1 MPSFVNPIHT
11 NANALN
17 SGTKNEVKDT
27 KNAPKSASKDFNKI
41 LNQKISKDKT
51 APKENPNALKATP
64 KDAKEDAKE
73 LEKTP
78 TPHHQHAQNL
88 AKDQQAPTLK
98 DLLNHKK
105 TTASHEAQH
114 ETHEPTL
121 KDLLNHKK
129 TTASHEAQ
137 HETHEMHETNPK
149 TPNETLNKNE
159 KKPNGVASN
168 AHQANLTNKNPLTP
182 TNHANNAIKNPTAP
196 THNAKEPKTL
206 KDIHALSQKHDLNAS
221 NIQVGTPLEKK
232 ETPLNASDQLA
243 LKTTQTSINHTL
255 AKNDSKNTAN
265 LSSVLQSL
273 EKKESHNKE
282 RTTPPS
288 NEKKTPPL
296 REALQMNAIKRDKTL
311 SKKKPEKTPTKTQ
324 TTAATPENAPKIPL
338 KTPPLMPLIGANP
351 PNDNA
356 PTPLEKEE
364 KAKEV
369 SENKEKTKES
379 NNSAQSAQNAQA
391 SDKTSENKSAA
402 PKETIKHFTQQL
414 KQEIQE
420 YKPPMSRISM
430 DLFPK
435 ELGKVEVTIQKVGKN
450 LKVSVI
456 SHNNSLQTFLDNQ
469 QDLKNSLNALGFEGV
484 DLSFSQDS
492 SKEQPKE
499 PLREPFKEQE
509 STPLKENALKSYQEN
524 TDNENKETSMQIT
537 LYA

>member
-1 MPSFVNPIHT
+1 MPSPIINPIHT
-11 NANALN
+11 NASANTNALIN
-17 SGTKNEVKDT
+17 SGAKNEDT
-27 KNAPKSASKDFNKI
+27 KNAPKSASKDFSKI

-51 APKENPNALKATP
+51 APKENPSALKASP

-78 TPHHQHAQNL
+78 TPHHQHAQNPT
-88 AKDQQAPTLK
+88 KDQQAPTLK

-114 ETHEPTL
+114 EI
-121 KDLLNHKK
+121 HKN
-129 TTASHEAQ
+129 
-137 HETHEMHETNPK
+137 HETNPK

-159 KKPNGVASN
+159 KKPNGVASS

-182 TNHANNAIKNPTAP
+182 TNHANKNPTAP
-196 THNAKEPKTL
+196 THNAKDPKTL
-206 KDIHALSQKHDLNAS
+206 KDIQTLSQKHDLNAS
-221 NIQVGTPLEKK
+221 NIQVIAPLEKK
-232 ETPLNASDQLA
+232 ETPLNANDQLA

-255 AKNDSKNTAN
+255 AKNDAKNTAN

-311 SKKKPEKTPTKTQ
+311 SKKKPEKTPTKAQ
-324 TTAATPENAPKIPL
+324 TTAPSIAPENAPKIPL

-351 PNDNA
+351 PNDNP
-356 PTPLEKEE
+356 PTLLEKEE
-364 KAKEV
+364 TTKEA
-369 SENKEKTKES
+369 SDNKEKTKETS
-379 NNSAQSAQNAQA
+379 NSAQSAQNAQA
-391 SDKTSENKSAA
+391 SDKTSENKSTA

-435 ELGKVEVTIQKVGKN
+435 ELGKVEVVIQKVGKN

-469 QDLKNSLNALGFEGV
+469 QDLKNSLNALGFDGV

-492 SKEQPKE
+492 SKEQEK
-499 PLREPFKEQE
+499 EPFKEQE
-509 STPLKENALKSYQEN
+509 STPLKENALKNYQEN

>member
-1 MPSFVNPIHT
+1 MPSPVNPIHT

-17 SGTKNEVKDT
+17 SGAKNEVKDT
-27 KNAPKSASKDFNKI
+27 KNAPKNASKDFSKI

-51 APKENPNALKATP
+51 TPKEDPNASKVTP
-64 KDAKEDAKE
+64 KDAKT

-78 TPHHQHAQNL
+78 TPPHQHAQNPI
-88 AKDQQAPTLK
+88 KDQQAPTLK
-98 DLLNHKK
+98 DWLNHQK
-105 TTASHEAQH
+105 TTAPHEAQH
-114 ETHEPTL
+114 ETHEV
-121 KDLLNHKK
+121 N
-129 TTASHEAQ
+129 
-137 HETHEMHETNPK
+137 ETNPK

-196 THNAKEPKTL
+196 THNAKESKTL

-232 ETPLNASDQLA
+232 ETPLNASDQIA

-255 AKNDSKNTAN
+255 AKNDAKNTAN

-324 TTAATPENAPKIPL
+324 TTAQAATPKNAPKIPL
-338 KTPPLMPLIGANP
+338 KTPPLMPLTGANP

-364 KAKEV
+364 KTKEV

-379 NNSAQSAQNAQA
+379 TNSAQSAQNAQA
-391 SDKTSENKSAA
+391 SDKTSENKSTA

-492 SKEQPKE
+492 SKEQEKE
-499 PLREPFKEQE
+499 QLREPFKEQE
-509 STPLKENALKSYQEN
+509 LTPLKENALKSYQEN

>member
-1 MPSFVNPIHT
+1 MPSPVNPIHT
-11 NANALN
+11 NANANSNALIN
-17 SGTKNEVKDT
+17 SGAKNEVKDA
-27 KNAPKSASKDFNKI
+27 KNAPKSASKDFSKI

-51 APKENPNALKATP
+51 APKESPNPNALKATP
-64 KDAKEDAKE
+64 KDAKENAKA

-78 TPHHQHAQNL
+78 TLPYQHAQNP

-98 DLLNHKK
+98 DWLNHKK
-105 TTASHEAQH
+105 TTAPHETQH
-114 ETHEPTL
+114 ETHEA
-121 KDLLNHKK
+121 N
-129 TTASHEAQ
+129 
-137 HETHEMHETNPK
+137 ETNPK

-159 KKPNGVASN
+159 KKPNGVTSN
-168 AHQANLTNKNPLTP
+168 AHQTNLPNKNPITP
-182 TNHANNAIKNPTAP
+182 NHANNANKTPTTP

-206 KDIHALSQKHDLNAS
+206 KDIQTLSQKHDLNAS
-221 NIQVGTPLEKK
+221 NIQAATTPENK
-232 ETPLNASDQLA
+232 TPLNASDHLA
-243 LKTTQTSINHTL
+243 LKTTQTPINHTL
-255 AKNDSKNTAN
+255 AKNDAKNTAN

-282 RTTPPS
+282 HANPS
-288 NEKKTPPL
+288 HNEKKTPPL
-296 REALQMNAIKRDKTL
+296 KEVLQMNVIKRDKTL
-311 SKKKPEKTPTKTQ
+311 SKKKSEKTPTKTQ
-324 TTAATPENAPKIPL
+324 TTAPSTTPENAPKIPL
-338 KTPPLMPLIGANP
+338 KTPPLIPLIGANP
-351 PNDNA
+351 PPNDNH

-364 KAKEV
+364 KTKEA
-369 SENKEKTKES
+369 SDNKEKTKES
-379 NNSAQSAQNAQA
+379 SNSAQSTQNAQA
-391 SDKTSENKSAA
+391 SDKTSENKSVT

-435 ELGKVEVTIQKVGKN
+435 ELGKVEVIIQKVGKN

-492 SKEQPKE
+492 SKEQQAPKDQ
-499 PLREPFKEQE
+499 PKEPFKEQE
-509 STPLKENALKSYQEN
+509 LTLLKESVLKSYQEN

>member
-1 MPSFVNPIHT
+1 MPSPVNPIHT

-17 SGTKNEVKDT
+17 SGAKNEVKDA
-27 KNAPKSASKDFNKI
+27 KNAPKSASKDFSKI

-51 APKENPNALKATP
+51 ASKENPSALKATP
-64 KDAKEDAKE
+64 KDAKA

-78 TPHHQHAQNL
+78 TPHHQHAQNP

-98 DLLNHKK
+98 DWLNHQK
-105 TTASHEAQH
+105 TTAKHETQH
-114 ETHEPTL
+114 ETHEA
-121 KDLLNHKK
+121 N
-129 TTASHEAQ
+129 
-137 HETHEMHETNPK
+137 ETNPK

-159 KKPNGVASN
+159 KKSNGVTSS
-168 AHQANLTNKNPLTP
+168 AHQTNLPNKNPITP
-182 TNHANNAIKNPTAP
+182 TNHANNAIKNPTTP
-196 THNAKEPKTL
+196 THNAKESKTL
-206 KDIHALSQKHDLNAS
+206 KDIQTLSQKHDLNAS
-221 NIQVGTPLEKK
+221 NIQAATTPENK
-232 ETPLNASDQLA
+232 TPLNASDHLA
-243 LKTTQTSINHTL
+243 LKTTQTPTNHTL
-255 AKNDSKNTAN
+255 AKNDAKNTAN

-273 EKKESHNKE
+273 EKKESPSKE
-282 RTTPPS
+282 HATPPN

-296 REALQMNAIKRDKTL
+296 KEALQMNAIKRDKTL
-311 SKKKPEKTPTKTQ
+311 SKKKSEKTLTKAQ
-324 TTAATPENAPKIPL
+324 TTAPSATPENAPKIPL
-338 KTPPLMPLIGANP
+338 KTPPLMPLIGSNP
-351 PNDNA
+351 PNDNI

-364 KAKEV
+364 TTKEA
-369 SENKEKTKES
+369 SDNKEKTKETS
-379 NNSAQSAQNAQA
+379 NSAQSVQNAQA
-391 SDKTSENKSAA
+391 SDKTNENKSVT

-435 ELGKVEVTIQKVGKN
+435 ELGKVEVIIQKVGKN

-499 PLREPFKEQE
+499 PFKELFKEQE

-524 TDNENKETSMQIT
+524 TDHENQETSMQIT

>member
-1 MPSFVNPIHT
+1 MPSPVNPLHT

-17 SGTKNEVKDT
+17 SGAKNEVKDA
-27 KNAPKSASKDFNKI
+27 KNAPKSTSKDFSKI

-51 APKENPNALKATP
+51 APKESPNPNASKVTP
-64 KDAKEDAKE
+64 KDAKA

-78 TPHHQHAQNL
+78 TLPHQHAQNP

-98 DLLNHKK
+98 DWLNHQK

-114 ETHEPTL
+114 ETHE
-121 KDLLNHKK
+121 
-129 TTASHEAQ
+129 
-137 HETHEMHETNPK
+137 HETNPK

-159 KKPNGVASN
+159 KKPNGVTSN
-168 AHQANLTNKNPLTP
+168 AHQTNLPNKNPITP
-182 TNHANNAIKNPTAP
+182 TNRTNNTNKTPTTP

-206 KDIHALSQKHDLNAS
+206 KDIQTLSQKHDLNAS
-221 NIQVGTPLEKK
+221 NIQAATTPENKN
-232 ETPLNASDQLA
+232 PLNASDHLA
-243 LKTTQTSINHTL
+243 LKTTQTPTNHTL
-255 AKNDSKNTAN
+255 AKNDAKNTAN

-282 RTTPPS
+282 HANPS
-288 NEKKTPPL
+288 HNEKKTPPL
-296 REALQMNAIKRDKTL
+296 KEALQMNAIKRDKTL
-311 SKKKPEKTPTKTQ
+311 SKKKSEKTPTKAQ
-324 TTAATPENAPKIPL
+324 TTAPSIAPENAPKIPF

-351 PNDNA
+351 PNDNI

-364 KAKEV
+364 TTKEA
-369 SENKEKTKES
+369 SDNKEKTKES
-379 NNSAQSAQNAQA
+379 SNSAQSAQNAQA
-391 SDKTSENKSAA
+391 SDKTSDNKSIA

-435 ELGKVEVTIQKVGKN
+435 ELGKVEVIIQKVGKN

-499 PLREPFKEQE
+499 QLRELFKEQE

-524 TDNENKETSMQIT
+524 TDYENKETSMQIT

>member
-1 MPSFVNPIHT
+1 MPSPINPIHT
-11 NANALN
+11 NASALN
-17 SGTKNEVKDT
+17 SGAKNEVKDT
-27 KNAPKSASKDFNKI
+27 KNAPKSASKDFSKI

-51 APKENPNALKATP
+51 ASKEDPNALKATP
-64 KDAKEDAKE
+64 QDAKEGAKEDAKT

-78 TPHHQHAQNL
+78 TLPHQHAQNP

-98 DLLNHKK
+98 DWLNHKK
-105 TTASHEAQH
+105 TTAPHEAQH
-114 ETHEPTL
+114 E
-121 KDLLNHKK
+121 N
-129 TTASHEAQ
+129 
-137 HETHEMHETNPK
+137 HETNPK

-159 KKPNGVASN
+159 KKPNEALSN
-168 AHQANLTNKNPLTP
+168 AHQTNLPNKNPITP
-182 TNHANNAIKNPTAP
+182 TNHANNAIKNPTTP
-196 THNAKEPKTL
+196 THNAKDPKTL
-206 KDIHALSQKHDLNAS
+206 KDIQTLSQKHDLNAS
-221 NIQVGTPLEKK
+221 NIQAATTPENK
-232 ETPLNASDQLA
+232 TPLNASDHLA
-243 LKTTQTSINHTL
+243 LKTTQTPTNHTL
-255 AKNDSKNTAN
+255 AKNDAKNTAN

-273 EKKESHNKE
+273 EKKEPPNKE
-282 RTTPPS
+282 HANPQN

-296 REALQMNAIKRDKTL
+296 KEALQMNAIKRDKTL
-311 SKKKPEKTPTKTQ
+311 SKKKSEKTPTKAQ
-324 TTAATPENAPKIPL
+324 TTAPSITPENAPKIPL

-351 PNDNA
+351 PNDNI

-364 KAKEV
+364 TTKEA
-369 SENKEKTKES
+369 SDNKEKTKES
-379 NNSAQSAQNAQA
+379 NNSAQSAQNTQA
-391 SDKTSENKSAA
+391 SDKTSENKSTA

-435 ELGKVEVTIQKVGKN
+435 ELGKVEVVIQKVGKN

-499 PLREPFKEQE
+499 QLRELFKEQE
-509 STPLKENALKSYQEN
+509 SSPLKENALKSYQEN
-524 TDNENKETSMQIT
+524 TDHENQETSMQIT

>member
-1 MPSFVNPIHT
+1 MPSPVNPIHT

-17 SGTKNEVKDT
+17 SGAKNEVKDT
-27 KNAPKSASKDFNKI
+27 KNAPKSASKDFSKI

-51 APKENPNALKATP
+51 APKESLNHNALKATP
-64 KDAKEDAKE
+64 KDAKEDAKA

-78 TPHHQHAQNL
+78 TPHHQHAQDF

-98 DLLNHKK
+98 DWLNHKK
-105 TTASHEAQH
+105 TTASHETQH
-114 ETHEPTL
+114 EIHE
-121 KDLLNHKK
+121 N
-129 TTASHEAQ
+129 
-137 HETHEMHETNPK
+137 HETNPK

-159 KKPNGVASN
+159 KKPNGVTSN
-168 AHQANLTNKNPLTP
+168 AHQTNLTNKNPITP
-182 TNHANNAIKNPTAP
+182 TNHAIKNPTAP
-196 THNAKEPKTL
+196 TDTKKESKTL
-206 KDIHALSQKHDLNAS
+206 KDIQTLSQKHDLNVS
-221 NIQVGTPLEKK
+221 NIQATTPLEKK

-243 LKTTQTSINHTL
+243 LKTTQTPTNHTL
-255 AKNDSKNTAN
+255 AKNDAKNTAN

-273 EKKESHNKE
+273 EKKEPHNKE
-282 RTTPPS
+282 HANPPN

-296 REALQMNAIKRDKTL
+296 KEALQMNAIKRDKTL
-311 SKKKPEKTPTKTQ
+311 SKKKPEKTQTKTQ
-324 TTAATPENAPKIPL
+324 TTAPSAMPENAPKIPL

-351 PNDNA
+351 PPNDNI

-364 KAKEV
+364 TTKEA
-369 SENKEKTKES
+369 SDNKEKTKEAS
-379 NNSAQSAQNAQA
+379 NSAQSAQNTQA
-391 SDKTSENKSAA
+391 SDKTSENKSVT

-435 ELGKVEVTIQKVGKN
+435 ELGKVEVIIQKVGKN

-524 TDNENKETSMQIT
+524 TDHENQETSMQIT

>member
-1 MPSFVNPIHT
+1 MPSPVNPIHT
-11 NANALN
+11 NASANANALN
-17 SGTKNEVKDT
+17 SGAKNEDT
-27 KNAPKSASKDFNKI
+27 KNAPKSASKDFSKI

-51 APKENPNALKATP
+51 TPKESPNPNALKATP
-64 KDAKEDAKE
+64 KDAKA

-78 TPHHQHAQNL
+78 TPHHQHAKDL

-98 DLLNHKK
+98 DLLNHQK
-105 TTASHEAQH
+105 TTA
-114 ETHEPTL
+114 
-121 KDLLNHKK
+121 
-129 TTASHEAQ
+129 
-137 HETHEMHETNPK
+137 
-149 TPNETLNKNE
+149 NKNE
-159 KKPNGVASN
+159 KKPNEVTSN
-168 AHQANLTNKNPLTP
+168 AHQTNLASKNPLTP
-182 TNHANNAIKNPTAP
+182 TNHANHAIKNPTAP

-206 KDIHALSQKHDLNAS
+206 KDIQALSQKHDLNAS
-221 NIQVGTPLEKK
+221 NIQATTPLEKK
-232 ETPLNASDQLA
+232 ETPLNANDQFA
-243 LKTTQTSINHTL
+243 LKTTQTPTNHTL
-255 AKNDSKNTAN
+255 AKNDAKNTAN

-282 RTTPPS
+282 HATPPN
-288 NEKKTPPL
+288 NEKKMPPL
-296 REALQMNAIKRDKTL
+296 REALPMNAIKRDKTL
-311 SKKKPEKTPTKTQ
+311 SKKKPEKTPIHAKTQ
-324 TTAATPENAPKIPL
+324 TTAQAATPENAPKIPL

-351 PNDNA
+351 PPNDNP
-356 PTPLEKEE
+356 PTLLEKEE
-364 KAKEV
+364 TTKEA
-369 SENKEKTKES
+369 SDNKEKTKES
-379 NNSAQSAQNAQA
+379 SNSAQNAQNTQA
-391 SDKTSENKSAA
+391 SDKTSENKSVT

-435 ELGKVEVTIQKVGKN
+435 ELGKVEVIIQKVGKN

-499 PLREPFKEQE
+499 QLRELFKEQE

-524 TDNENKETSMQIT
+524 TDHENKETSMQIT

>member
-1 MPSFVNPIHT
+1 MPSPVNPIHT

-17 SGTKNEVKDT
+17 GGAKNEDT
-27 KNAPKSASKDFNKI
+27 KNAPKSASKDFSKI

-51 APKENPNALKATP
+51 ASKENPNALKATP
-64 KDAKEDAKE
+64 KDAKEDAKA

-78 TPHHQHAQNL
+78 TPPHQHAQNP

-98 DLLNHKK
+98 DWLNHKK

-114 ETHEPTL
+114 E
-121 KDLLNHKK
+121 N
-129 TTASHEAQ
+129 
-137 HETHEMHETNPK
+137 HETNPK

-159 KKPNGVASN
+159 KKPNGVTSN
-168 AHQANLTNKNPLTP
+168 AHQANLASKNPITP
-182 TNHANNAIKNPTAP
+182 NHANNAIKTSTTP

-206 KDIHALSQKHDLNAS
+206 KDIQTLSQKHDLNAS
-221 NIQVGTPLEKK
+221 NIQATTTPENK
-232 ETPLNASDQLA
+232 TPLNASDQFA
-243 LKTTQTSINHTL
+243 LKTTQTPINNTL
-255 AKNDSKNTAN
+255 AKNDAKNTAN

-273 EKKESHNKE
+273 EKKDPHNKE
-282 RTTPPS
+282 HATPQN

-296 REALQMNAIKRDKTL
+296 KEALQMNAIKRDKTL
-311 SKKKPEKTPTKTQ
+311 SKKKPEKTPIHAKTQ
-324 TTAATPENAPKIPL
+324 TTAPSIAPENAPKIPL

-351 PNDNA
+351 PPNDNI

-364 KAKEV
+364 KTKEA
-369 SENKEKTKES
+369 SDNKEKTKEAS
-379 NNSAQSAQNAQA
+379 NSAQNAQNTQA
-391 SDKTSENKSAA
+391 SDKTSENKSVT

-435 ELGKVEVTIQKVGKN
+435 ELGKVEVIIQKVGKN

-492 SKEQPKE
+492 SKEQQAPKDQPKE
-499 PLREPFKEQE
+499 LFKEQE

-524 TDNENKETSMQIT
+524 TDHENQETSMQIT

>member
-1 MPSFVNPIHT
+1 MPSPVNPLHT

-17 SGTKNEVKDT
+17 SGAKNEVKDA
-27 KNAPKSASKDFNKI
+27 KNAPKSASKDFSKI

-64 KDAKEDAKE
+64 QDAKENAKEDAKA

-78 TPHHQHAQNL
+78 TPHHKHAQNPV
-88 AKDQQAPTLK
+88 KDQQAPTLK

-114 ETHEPTL
+114 E
-121 KDLLNHKK
+121 N
-129 TTASHEAQ
+129 
-137 HETHEMHETNPK
+137 HETNPK

-159 KKPNGVASN
+159 KKPNEVASN
-168 AHQANLTNKNPLTP
+168 AHQTNLPNKNPITP
-182 TNHANNAIKNPTAP
+182 NHANNAIKTPTAP
-196 THNAKEPKTL
+196 THNAKESKTL
-206 KDIHALSQKHDLNAS
+206 KDIQTLSQKHDLNAS
-221 NIQVGTPLEKK
+221 NIQAATIPENKN
-232 ETPLNASDQLA
+232 PLNASDQFA
-243 LKTTQTSINHTL
+243 LKTTQTPTNHTL
-255 AKNDSKNTAN
+255 AKNDAKNTAN

-282 RTTPPS
+282 RTNPQN

-296 REALQMNAIKRDKTL
+296 KEALEMNAIKRDKTL

-324 TTAATPENAPKIPL
+324 TTAPTPENAPKIPL

-351 PNDNA
+351 PPNDNI

-364 KAKEV
+364 KTQEV
-369 SENKEKTKES
+369 SDNKEKTKES
-379 NNSAQSAQNAQA
+379 SNSAQSAQNAPA
-391 SDKTSENKSAA
+391 SDKTSENKSTA
-402 PKETIKHFTQQL
+402 PKETIKHFAQQL

-420 YKPPMSRISM
+420 YKPPMSKISM

-435 ELGKVEVTIQKVGKN
+435 ELGKVEVIIQKVGKN

-524 TDNENKETSMQIT
+524 TDHENQETSMQIT

>member
-11 NANALN
+11 NASANANALN
-17 SGTKNEVKDT
+17 NGAKNEVKDT
-27 KNAPKSASKDFNKI
+27 KNAPKSASKDFSKI

-64 KDAKEDAKE
+64 KDAKEGAKKDAKE

-98 DLLNHKK
+98 DLLNHQK

-114 ETHEPTL
+114 
-121 KDLLNHKK
+121 KN
-129 TTASHEAQ
+129 
-137 HETHEMHETNPK
+137 HETNPK

-159 KKPNGVASN
+159 KKPNGVASS
-168 AHQANLTNKNPLTP
+168 AHQTSLTNKNPLTP

-196 THNAKEPKTL
+196 THNAKDPKTL
-206 KDIHALSQKHDLNAS
+206 KDIQTLSQKHDLNAS
-221 NIQVGTPLEKK
+221 NIQIGTPLEKK
-232 ETPLNASDQLA
+232 ETLLNASDQLA

-273 EKKESHNKE
+273 EKKESPNKE
-282 RTTPPS
+282 HATLPH
-288 NEKKTPPL
+288 NEKKMPPL
-296 REALQMNAIKRDKTL
+296 REALQMNAIKRDKML

-324 TTAATPENAPKIPL
+324 TTAQAVTPENAPKIPL

-379 NNSAQSAQNAQA
+379 TNSTQNAQNAQA
-391 SDKTSENKSAA
+391 SDKTSENKSVT

-499 PLREPFKEQE
+499 QLGESFKEQE

>member
-1 MPSFVNPIHT
+1 MPSPINPIHT

-17 SGTKNEVKDT
+17 GGAKNEVKDT
-27 KNAPKSASKDFNKI
+27 KNAPKSASKDFSKI

-51 APKENPNALKATP
+51 ASKEDPNASKVTP
-64 KDAKEDAKE
+64 KDAKT

-78 TPHHQHAQNL
+78 TLPHQHAQNL

-98 DLLNHKK
+98 DLLNHPK
-105 TTASHEAQH
+105 TTAEHETQH
-114 ETHEPTL
+114 ETHEA
-121 KDLLNHKK
+121 N
-129 TTASHEAQ
+129 
-137 HETHEMHETNPK
+137 ETNPK

-159 KKPNGVASN
+159 KKPNEVTSN
-168 AHQANLTNKNPLTP
+168 AHQTNLPNKNPITP
-182 TNHANNAIKNPTAP
+182 TNRANNAIKTPTTP
-196 THNAKEPKTL
+196 THNAKDPKTL
-206 KDIHALSQKHDLNAS
+206 KDIQTLSQKHDLNAS
-221 NIQVGTPLEKK
+221 NIQAATTPENKN
-232 ETPLNASDQLA
+232 PLNANDHLA
-243 LKTTQTSINHTL
+243 LKTTPKNPTTNPTTI
-255 AKNDSKNTAN
+255 KNDAKNTAN

-273 EKKESHNKE
+273 EKKEVQNKE
-282 RTTPPS
+282 HANPQN

-296 REALQMNAIKRDKTL
+296 KEALQMNAIKRDKTL
-311 SKKKPEKTPTKTQ
+311 SKKKPEKTPIHAKTQ
-324 TTAATPENAPKIPL
+324 TTAPSATPENAPKTPL

-351 PNDNA
+351 PNNNA

-364 KAKEV
+364 KTQEI
-369 SENKEKTKES
+369 SDNKEKAKET
-379 NNSAQSAQNAQA
+379 NNSAQSAQNTQA
-391 SDKTSENKSAA
+391 SDKTSDNKSIA

-420 YKPPMSRISM
+420 YKPPMSKISM

-435 ELGKVEVTIQKVGKN
+435 ELGKVEVIIQKVGKN

-499 PLREPFKEQE
+499 QLRELFKEQE
-509 STPLKENALKSYQEN
+509 SSPLKENALKSYQEN
-524 TDNENKETSMQIT
+524 TDHENQETSMQIT

>member
-1 MPSFVNPIHT
+1 MPSPINPIHT
-11 NANALN
+11 NANANALN
-17 SGTKNEVKDT
+17 SGAKNEDT
-27 KNAPKSASKDFNKI
+27 KNAPKNASKDFSKI

-64 KDAKEDAKE
+64 KNSKEGVKEDAKE

-105 TTASHEAQH
+105 TAVSHEAQH
-114 ETHEPTL
+114 
-121 KDLLNHKK
+121 KN
-129 TTASHEAQ
+129 
-137 HETHEMHETNPK
+137 HETNPK

-159 KKPNGVASN
+159 KKPNGVTSN
-168 AHQANLTNKNPLTP
+168 AHQTNLTNKNPLTP

-196 THNAKEPKTL
+196 TDTKKEPKTL
-206 KDIHALSQKHDLNAS
+206 KDIQTLSQKHDLNAS

-232 ETPLNASDQLA
+232 ETPLKASDQLA

-255 AKNDSKNTAN
+255 AKNDAKNTAN

-282 RTTPPS
+282 CTTPS
-288 NEKKTPPL
+288 HNEKKTPPL
-296 REALQMNAIKRDKTL
+296 REALPMNAIKRDKTL

-324 TTAATPENAPKIPL
+324 TTAQAATPENAPKIPL

-379 NNSAQSAQNAQA
+379 TNSAQNAQNAQA
-391 SDKTSENKSAA
+391 SDKASENKSAA
-402 PKETIKHFTQQL
+402 PKETIKYFTQQL

-499 PLREPFKEQE
+499 QLKEPFKEQE

-524 TDNENKETSMQIT
+524 TDNESKETSMQIT

>member
-1 MPSFVNPIHT
+1 MPSPVNPIHT
-11 NANALN
+11 NASTLIN
-17 SGTKNEVKDT
+17 SGAKNEDT
-27 KNAPKSASKDFNKI
+27 KNAPKSASKDFSKI

-64 KDAKEDAKE
+64 KDAKA

-78 TPHHQHAQNL
+78 TPPHQHAQNP

-98 DLLNHKK
+98 DWLNHP
-105 TTASHEAQH
+105 TAKHEAQH
-114 ETHEPTL
+114 ETHE
-121 KDLLNHKK
+121 
-129 TTASHEAQ
+129 
-137 HETHEMHETNPK
+137 HETNPK

-159 KKPNGVASN
+159 KKPNGVTSN
-168 AHQANLTNKNPLTP
+168 AHQTNLTNKNPLTP
-182 TNHANNAIKNPTAP
+182 TNRANNAIKNPTAP
-196 THNAKEPKTL
+196 TDTKKEPKTL
-206 KDIHALSQKHDLNAS
+206 KDIQTLSQKHDLNAS
-221 NIQVGTPLEKK
+221 NIQATTTPENK
-232 ETPLNASDQLA
+232 TPLNASDQLA
-243 LKTTQTSINHTL
+243 LKTTQAPINHTL
-255 AKNDSKNTAN
+255 AKNDAKNTAN

-273 EKKESHNKE
+273 EKKESPNKE
-282 RTTPPS
+282 HTNPLN

-296 REALQMNAIKRDKTL
+296 KEALQMNAIKMNAIKRDKTL
-311 SKKKPEKTPTKTQ
+311 SKKKSEKTQTKTQ
-324 TTAATPENAPKIPL
+324 TTAPSIVPENAPKIPL

-351 PNDNA
+351 PPNNNA

-364 KAKEV
+364 KTKEI
-369 SENKEKTKES
+369 SDNKEKAKETNS
-379 NNSAQSAQNAQA
+379 NAQSAQNAQA
-391 SDKTSENKSAA
+391 SDKTSENKSVT

-435 ELGKVEVTIQKVGKN
+435 ELGKVEVIIQKVGKN

-499 PLREPFKEQE
+499 QLRELFKEQE
-509 STPLKENALKSYQEN
+509 SSPLKENALKSYQEN
-524 TDNENKETSMQIT
+524 TDHENKETSMQIT

>member
-1 MPSFVNPIHT
+1 MPSPVNPIHT
-11 NANALN
+11 NASALN
-17 SGTKNEVKDT
+17 SGAKNEVKDT
-27 KNAPKSASKDFNKI
+27 KNAPKSASKDFSKI

-51 APKENPNALKATP
+51 ASKEDPNALKTAP
-64 KDAKEDAKE
+64 KDAKA
-73 LEKTP
+73 LEKTLP
-78 TPHHQHAQNL
+78 HQHTQNL

-98 DLLNHKK
+98 DLLNHPK
-105 TTASHEAQH
+105 TTAPHKAQH
-114 ETHEPTL
+114 ETHEA
-121 KDLLNHKK
+121 N
-129 TTASHEAQ
+129 
-137 HETHEMHETNPK
+137 ETNPK

-159 KKPNGVASN
+159 KKPNEVTSN
-168 AHQANLTNKNPLTP
+168 AHQTNLPSKNPITP
-182 TNHANNAIKNPTAP
+182 TNRANNAIKTPTTP

-206 KDIHALSQKHDLNAS
+206 KDIQALSQKHDLNAS
-221 NIQVGTPLEKK
+221 NIQAATTPENKN
-232 ETPLNASDQLA
+232 PLNASDQLA
-243 LKTTQTSINHTL
+243 LKTTQAPINNTL
-255 AKNDSKNTAN
+255 AKNDAKNTAN

-273 EKKESHNKE
+273 EKKEPHNKE

-296 REALQMNAIKRDKTL
+296 KEALQMNAIKRDKTL

-324 TTAATPENAPKIPL
+324 TTAPSIAPENAPKIPL

-351 PNDNA
+351 PPNNNA

-364 KAKEV
+364 TTKEI
-369 SENKEKTKES
+369 SDNKEKTRES
-379 NNSAQSAQNAQA
+379 NNSAQNAQNAQA
-391 SDKTSENKSAA
+391 SDKTSDNKSVT

-499 PLREPFKEQE
+499 QLRESFKEQE

>member
-1 MPSFVNPIHT
+1 MPSPVNPIHT

-17 SGTKNEVKDT
+17 SGAKSEDT
-27 KNAPKSASKDFNKI
+27 KNAPKSASKDFSKI

-64 KDAKEDAKE
+64 KDAKEDAKT
-73 LEKTP
+73 LKTP
-78 TPHHQHAQNL
+78 TLPHQHAQNP

-98 DLLNHKK
+98 DWLNRPK

-114 ETHEPTL
+114 E
-121 KDLLNHKK
+121 KN
-129 TTASHEAQ
+129 
-137 HETHEMHETNPK
+137 HETNPK
-149 TPNETLNKNE
+149 TPNEINKNE
-159 KKPNGVASN
+159 KKPNGVTSN

-182 TNHANNAIKNPTAP
+182 TNHANNAIKTPTTP
-196 THNAKEPKTL
+196 THNAKESKTL
-206 KDIHALSQKHDLNAS
+206 KDIQTLSQKHDLNAS
-221 NIQVGTPLEKK
+221 NIQATTTPENK
-232 ETPLNASDQLA
+232 TPLNASDHLA
-243 LKTTQTSINHTL
+243 LKTTQTPTNHTL
-255 AKNDSKNTAN
+255 AKNDAKNTAN

-273 EKKESHNKE
+273 EKKEPQNKE
-282 RTTPPS
+282 HANPQN

-296 REALQMNAIKRDKTL
+296 KEALPMNAIKRDKTL
-311 SKKKPEKTPTKTQ
+311 SKKKPEKTQTKAQ
-324 TTAATPENAPKIPL
+324 TTAPSIVPENAPKIPL

-351 PNDNA
+351 PNDNI

-364 KAKEV
+364 KTKEI
-369 SENKEKTKES
+369 SDNKEKTKETS
-379 NNSAQSAQNAQA
+379 NSAQSAQNAQA
-391 SDKTSENKSAA
+391 SDKTSENKSVT

-499 PLREPFKEQE
+499 PFKESFKEQE
-509 STPLKENALKSYQEN
+509 LTPLKENALKSYQEN
-524 TDNENKETSMQIT
+524 TDHENQETSMQIT

>member
-1 MPSFVNPIHT
+1 MPSPVNPIHT

-17 SGTKNEVKDT
+17 SGAKNEDA
-27 KNAPKSASKDFNKI
+27 KNTPKSASKDFSKI

-51 APKENPNALKATP
+51 APKENPNTLKATP
-64 KDAKEDAKE
+64 KDAKEDAKK

-78 TPHHQHAQNL
+78 TLPHQHAQNPI
-88 AKDQQAPTLK
+88 KDQQAPTLK
-98 DLLNHKK
+98 DWLNHQK
-105 TTASHEAQH
+105 TTAPHKAQH
-114 ETHEPTL
+114 ETHEA
-121 KDLLNHKK
+121 N
-129 TTASHEAQ
+129 
-137 HETHEMHETNPK
+137 ETNPK

-159 KKPNGVASN
+159 KKSNGVTSS
-168 AHQANLTNKNPLTP
+168 AHQTNLPNKNPITP
-182 TNHANNAIKNPTAP
+182 TNHANNAIKNPTTP
-196 THNAKEPKTL
+196 THNAKDPKTL
-206 KDIHALSQKHDLNAS
+206 KDIQTLSQKHDLNAS
-221 NIQVGTPLEKK
+221 NIQAATTPENK
-232 ETPLNASDQLA
+232 TPLNASDHLA
-243 LKTTQTSINHTL
+243 LKTTQTPINHTL
-255 AKNDSKNTAN
+255 AKNDAKNTAN

-273 EKKESHNKE
+273 EKKEPHNKE
-282 RTTPPS
+282 HANPQN

-296 REALQMNAIKRDKTL
+296 KEALQMNAIKRDKTL
-311 SKKKPEKTPTKTQ
+311 SKKKSEKTPTKAQ
-324 TTAATPENAPKIPL
+324 TTAPSATPENALKIPL
-338 KTPPLMPLIGANP
+338 KTPPLMPLTGANP

-356 PTPLEKEE
+356 PTPPEKEE
-364 KAKEV
+364 TTKEA
-369 SENKEKTKES
+369 SDNKEKTKES
-379 NNSAQSAQNAQA
+379 SNSAQSAQNTQA
-391 SDKTSENKSAA
+391 SDKTSDNKSVT

-435 ELGKVEVTIQKVGKN
+435 ELGKVEVIIQKVGKN

-499 PLREPFKEQE
+499 QLRELFKEQE
-509 STPLKENALKSYQEN
+509 LTPLKENALKSYQEN
-524 TDNENKETSMQIT
+524 TDHENQETSMQIT

>member
-1 MPSFVNPIHT
+1 MPSPVNPLHT

-17 SGTKNEVKDT
+17 GGAKNEVKDA
-27 KNAPKSASKDFNKI
+27 KNAPKSASKDFSKI

-51 APKENPNALKATP
+51 APKENPNALKDAP
-64 KDAKEDAKE
+64 KDAKA

-78 TPHHQHAQNL
+78 TLNHQHAQNL

-98 DLLNHKK
+98 DWLNHPK
-105 TTASHEAQH
+105 THPTAPHEAQH
-114 ETHEPTL
+114 ETHEA
-121 KDLLNHKK
+121 N
-129 TTASHEAQ
+129 
-137 HETHEMHETNPK
+137 ETNPK

-159 KKPNGVASN
+159 KKPNEVASN
-168 AHQANLTNKNPLTP
+168 AHQTNLPSKNPITP
-182 TNHANNAIKNPTAP
+182 NHANNANKTPTTP
-196 THNAKEPKTL
+196 THSAKDPKTL
-206 KDIHALSQKHDLNAS
+206 KDIQTLSQKHDLNAS
-221 NIQVGTPLEKK
+221 NIQAATTPENKN
-232 ETPLNASDQLA
+232 PLSASDQIA
-243 LKTTQTSINHTL
+243 LKTTQTPTSHTL
-255 AKNDSKNTAN
+255 AKNDAKNTAN

-273 EKKESHNKE
+273 EKKEPHNKE
-282 RTTPPS
+282 HANPQN

-296 REALQMNAIKRDKTL
+296 KEALQMNAIKRDKTL
-311 SKKKPEKTPTKTQ
+311 SKKKPEKTPIHAKTQ
-324 TTAATPENAPKIPL
+324 TTAPSATPENAPKIPL
-338 KTPPLMPLIGANP
+338 KTLSLMPLIGANP
-351 PNDNA
+351 PNDNI

-364 KAKEV
+364 KTKEI
-369 SENKEKTKES
+369 SDNKEKTKETNS
-379 NNSAQSAQNAQA
+379 SAQSAQNTQA
-391 SDKTSENKSAA
+391 SDKTSENKSIA

-420 YKPPMSRISM
+420 YKPPMSKISM

-492 SKEQPKE
+492 SKEQQAPKDQ
-499 PLREPFKEQE
+499 PKEPFKEQE
-509 STPLKENALKSYQEN
+509 LTPLKENALKSYQEN
-524 TDNENKETSMQIT
+524 TDHENQETSMQIT

>member
-1 MPSFVNPIHT
+1 MPSLVNPIHT

-17 SGTKNEVKDT
+17 SGAKNEVKDT
-27 KNAPKSASKDFNKI
+27 KNAPKSASKDFSKI

-51 APKENPNALKATP
+51 TPKENPSALKDAP
-64 KDAKEDAKE
+64 KDAKA

-78 TPHHQHAQNL
+78 TLNHQHAQNL

-98 DLLNHKK
+98 DLLNHQK
-105 TTASHEAQH
+105 TTAEHETQH
-114 ETHEPTL
+114 ETHEA
-121 KDLLNHKK
+121 N
-129 TTASHEAQ
+129 
-137 HETHEMHETNPK
+137 ETNPK

-159 KKPNGVASN
+159 KKPNEVASN
-168 AHQANLTNKNPLTP
+168 AHQTNLPNKNPITP
-182 TNHANNAIKNPTAP
+182 TNRANNANTTQKPTTP
-196 THNAKEPKTL
+196 THNAKDPKTL
-206 KDIHALSQKHDLNAS
+206 KDIQTLSQKHDLNAS
-221 NIQVGTPLEKK
+221 NIQAATTPENKN
-232 ETPLNASDQLA
+232 PLNASDHLA
-243 LKTTQTSINHTL
+243 LKTTQTPTNQTL
-255 AKNDSKNTAN
+255 AKNDAKNTAN

-273 EKKESHNKE
+273 EKKEPHNKE
-282 RTTPPS
+282 HTTPPS

-311 SKKKPEKTPTKTQ
+311 SKKKPEKTSTKTQ
-324 TTAATPENAPKIPL
+324 TTAPSIAPENAPKISL

-356 PTPLEKEE
+356 PTLLEKEE
-364 KAKEV
+364 TTKEA
-369 SENKEKTKES
+369 SDNKEKTKES
-379 NNSAQSAQNAQA
+379 SNSAQSVQNAQA
-391 SDKTSENKSAA
+391 SDKTSENKSVT

-435 ELGKVEVTIQKVGKN
+435 ELGKVEVIIQKVGKN

-499 PLREPFKEQE
+499 QLRELFKEQE
-509 STPLKENALKSYQEN
+509 LTPLKENALKSYQEN
-524 TDNENKETSMQIT
+524 TDHENQETSMQIT

>member
-1 MPSFVNPIHT
+1 MPSPVNPIHT

-17 SGTKNEVKDT
+17 SGAKNEVKDV
-27 KNAPKSASKDFNKI
+27 KNAPKSTSKDFSKI

-51 APKENPNALKATP
+51 APKESPNPNALKATP
-64 KDAKEDAKE
+64 KNSKEGAKEDAKA

-78 TPHHQHAQNL
+78 TPHHQHAQNPV
-88 AKDQQAPTLK
+88 KNQQAPTLK
-98 DLLNHKK
+98 DWLNRPK

-114 ETHEPTL
+114 ETHET
-121 KDLLNHKK
+121 N
-129 TTASHEAQ
+129 
-137 HETHEMHETNPK
+137 ETNPK

-159 KKPNGVASN
+159 KKPNEVISN
-168 AHQANLTNKNPLTP
+168 AHQTNLPNKNPITP
-182 TNHANNAIKNPTAP
+182 TNHANNAIKTPTTP
-196 THNAKEPKTL
+196 THNAKDPKTL
-206 KDIHALSQKHDLNAS
+206 KDIQTLSQKHDLNAS
-221 NIQVGTPLEKK
+221 NIQAATTPENKTPLS
-232 ETPLNASDQLA
+232 ASDHLT
-243 LKTTQTSINHTL
+243 LKTTQTPTSHTL
-255 AKNDSKNTAN
+255 AKNDAKNTAN

-273 EKKESHNKE
+273 EKKESPNKE
-282 RTTPPS
+282 HANPQN

-296 REALQMNAIKRDKTL
+296 KEALQMNAIKRDKTL
-311 SKKKPEKTPTKTQ
+311 SKKKSEKTQTKTQ
-324 TTAATPENAPKIPL
+324 TTAPSITPENAPKISL

-351 PNDNA
+351 PPNNNA
-356 PTPLEKEE
+356 PTLLEKEE
-364 KAKEV
+364 TTQEI

-379 NNSAQSAQNAQA
+379 SSNAQSAQNTQA
-391 SDKTSENKSAA
+391 SDKTSENKSVT

-435 ELGKVEVTIQKVGKN
+435 ELGKVEVIIQKVGKN

-499 PLREPFKEQE
+499 QLREPFKEQE

-524 TDNENKETSMQIT
+524 TDHENQETSMQIT

>member
-1 MPSFVNPIHT
+1 MPSPVNPIHT

-17 SGTKNEVKDT
+17 SGAKNEVKDA
-27 KNAPKSASKDFNKI
+27 KNAPKSASKDFSKI

-64 KDAKEDAKE
+64 KDAKEDAKT

-78 TPHHQHAQNL
+78 TPQPQHAQNP

-98 DLLNHKK
+98 DWLNYKK

-114 ETHEPTL
+114 E
-121 KDLLNHKK
+121 N
-129 TTASHEAQ
+129 
-137 HETHEMHETNPK
+137 HETNPK

-159 KKPNGVASN
+159 KKPNGVTSN
-168 AHQANLTNKNPLTP
+168 AHQTNLASKNPLTP
-182 TNHANNAIKNPTAP
+182 TNHANNAIKNPTTP
-196 THNAKEPKTL
+196 TYNAKESKTL
-206 KDIHALSQKHDLNAS
+206 KDIQTLSQKHDLNAN
-221 NIQVGTPLEKK
+221 NIQAATTPENK
-232 ETPLNASDQLA
+232 TPLNASDHLA
-243 LKTTQTSINHTL
+243 LKTTQTPTNHTL
-255 AKNDSKNTAN
+255 AKNDAKNTAN

-273 EKKESHNKE
+273 EKKEPQNKE
-282 RTTPPS
+282 HANPQN

-296 REALQMNAIKRDKTL
+296 KEALQMNAIKRDKTL
-311 SKKKPEKTPTKTQ
+311 SKKKSEKTQTKTQ
-324 TTAATPENAPKIPL
+324 TTTPSIAPENAPKIPL

-356 PTPLEKEE
+356 PTLLEKEE
-364 KAKEV
+364 TTKEA
-369 SENKEKTKES
+369 SDNKEKTKET
-379 NNSAQSAQNAQA
+379 NNSAQSAQNAQS
-391 SDKTSENKSAA
+391 SDKTSENKSVT

-435 ELGKVEVTIQKVGKN
+435 ELGKVEVIIQKVGKN

-499 PLREPFKEQE
+499 QLRELFKEQE

-524 TDNENKETSMQIT
+524 TDHENQETSMQIT

>member
-1 MPSFVNPIHT
+1 MPSPVNPIHT

-17 SGTKNEVKDT
+17 SGAKNEVKDT
-27 KNAPKSASKDFNKI
+27 KNAPKSASKDFSKI

-64 KDAKEDAKE
+64 QDAKEDAKT

-78 TPHHQHAQNL
+78 TLPHQHAQNL

-98 DLLNHKK
+98 DWLNHQK

-114 ETHEPTL
+114 E
-121 KDLLNHKK
+121 KN
-129 TTASHEAQ
+129 
-137 HETHEMHETNPK
+137 HETNPK

-159 KKPNGVASN
+159 KKPNGVTSN
-168 AHQANLTNKNPLTP
+168 AHQTNLTSKNPLTP

-196 THNAKEPKTL
+196 THNAKDPKTL
-206 KDIHALSQKHDLNAS
+206 KDIQTLSQKHDLNAS
-221 NIQVGTPLEKK
+221 NIQAATTPENK
-232 ETPLNASDQLA
+232 TPLNASDQLA
-243 LKTTQTSINHTL
+243 LKTTPKNPTTNPTTI
-255 AKNDSKNTAN
+255 KNDAKNTAN

-273 EKKESHNKE
+273 EKKDPHNKE
-282 RTTPPS
+282 HATPPN

-296 REALQMNAIKRDKTL
+296 KEALQMNAIKRDKTL
-311 SKKKPEKTPTKTQ
+311 SKKKPEKTPIHAKTQ
-324 TTAATPENAPKIPL
+324 TTAPSIAPENAPKIPL

-351 PNDNA
+351 PPNDNI

-364 KAKEV
+364 KTQEI
-369 SENKEKTKES
+369 SENKEKTKETS
-379 NNSAQSAQNAQA
+379 NSAQSVQNAQA
-391 SDKTSENKSAA
+391 SDKTNENKSIA

-435 ELGKVEVTIQKVGKN
+435 ELGKVEVIIQKVGKN

-499 PLREPFKEQE
+499 QLRELFKEQE

-524 TDNENKETSMQIT
+524 TDHENQETSMQIT

>member
-1 MPSFVNPIHT
+1 MPSPVNPIHT
-11 NANALN
+11 NASANANALN
-17 SGTKNEVKDT
+17 SGAKNEDT
-27 KNAPKSASKDFNKI
+27 KNAPKSASKDFSKI

-51 APKENPNALKATP
+51 APKENPNASKATP
-64 KDAKEDAKE
+64 QDAKEDAKE
-73 LEKTP
+73 DVKALEKTP
-78 TPHHQHAQNL
+78 TLPHQHAQNP

-98 DLLNHKK
+98 DWLNRPK
-105 TTASHEAQH
+105 THPTAKHEAQH
-114 ETHEPTL
+114 ETHEA
-121 KDLLNHKK
+121 N
-129 TTASHEAQ
+129 
-137 HETHEMHETNPK
+137 ETNPK

-159 KKPNGVASN
+159 KKSNGVTSN
-168 AHQANLTNKNPLTP
+168 AHQTNLASKNPITP
-182 TNHANNAIKNPTAP
+182 NHANNAIKTQTTP

-206 KDIHALSQKHDLNAS
+206 KDIQTLSQKHDLNAS
-221 NIQVGTPLEKK
+221 NIQAATTPENKN
-232 ETPLNASDQLA
+232 PLNASDQLA
-243 LKTTQTSINHTL
+243 LKTTQTPTNHTL
-255 AKNDSKNTAN
+255 AKNDAKNTAN

-282 RTTPPS
+282 HANPLN

-296 REALQMNAIKRDKTL
+296 KEALQMNAIKRDKTL
-311 SKKKPEKTPTKTQ
+311 SKKKPEKTPTKAQ
-324 TTAATPENAPKIPL
+324 TTAPSIAPENAPKIPL

-351 PNDNA
+351 PPNDNP

-364 KAKEV
+364 TTKEASDNKEKAKE
-369 SENKEKTKES
+369 T
-379 NNSAQSAQNAQA
+379 NNSTQSTQSAQA
-391 SDKTSENKSAA
+391 SDKTSENKSVT

-420 YKPPMSRISM
+420 YKPPMSKISM

-435 ELGKVEVTIQKVGKN
+435 ELGKVEVIIQKVGKN

-499 PLREPFKEQE
+499 QLREPFKEQE
-509 STPLKENALKSYQEN
+509 STHLKENALKSYQEN
-524 TDNENKETSMQIT
+524 TDHENKETSMQIT

>member
-1 MPSFVNPIHT
+1 MPSPINPIHT
-11 NANALN
+11 NASANASTLIN
-17 SGTKNEVKDT
+17 SGAKNEDT
-27 KNAPKSASKDFNKI
+27 KNAPKSASKDFSKI

-64 KDAKEDAKE
+64 KNSKEGAKEDAKA

-78 TPHHQHAQNL
+78 TLPHQHAQNP

-98 DLLNHKK
+98 DLLNHQK

-114 ETHEPTL
+114 ETHE
-121 KDLLNHKK
+121 N
-129 TTASHEAQ
+129 
-137 HETHEMHETNPK
+137 HETNPK

-159 KKPNGVASN
+159 KKPNGVTSN
-168 AHQANLTNKNPLTP
+168 AHQTNLTNKNPLTP
-182 TNHANNAIKNPTAP
+182 TNHANNSNKNPTAP
-196 THNAKEPKTL
+196 THNAKDPKTL
-206 KDIHALSQKHDLNAS
+206 KDIQTLSQKHDLNAS
-221 NIQVGTPLEKK
+221 NIQVTTPLEKK
-232 ETPLNASDQLA
+232 ETPLNANDQLA

-255 AKNDSKNTAN
+255 AKNDAKNTAN

-282 RTTPPS
+282 HATPP
-288 NEKKTPPL
+288 KKTPPL

-324 TTAATPENAPKIPL
+324 TTAQAVTPENAPKIPL

-364 KAKEV
+364 TTKEA
-369 SENKEKTKES
+369 SDNKEKTKETS
-379 NNSAQSAQNAQA
+379 NSVQSAQNTQA
-391 SDKTSENKSAA
+391 SDKASENKSAA

-492 SKEQPKE
+492 SKEQPRE
-499 PLREPFKEQE
+499 PLRESSKEQE
-509 STPLKENALKSYQEN
+509 LTPLKENALKSYQEN

>member
-1 MPSFVNPIHT
+1 MPSPVNPIHT

-17 SGTKNEVKDT
+17 SGAKNEDA
-27 KNAPKSASKDFNKI
+27 KNAPKSASKDFSKI

-64 KDAKEDAKE
+64 KDAKEDAKT

-78 TPHHQHAQNL
+78 TPHVQTPKEI
-88 AKDQQAPTLK
+88 AKNQQATTLK
-98 DLLNHKK
+98 DWLNHKK

-114 ETHEPTL
+114 E
-121 KDLLNHKK
+121 N
-129 TTASHEAQ
+129 
-137 HETHEMHETNPK
+137 HETNPK

-159 KKPNGVASN
+159 KKPNEVTSN
-168 AHQANLTNKNPLTP
+168 AHQTNLPNKNPLTP
-182 TNHANNAIKNPTAP
+182 TNHANHAIKNPTTP
-196 THNAKEPKTL
+196 THNAKDPKTL
-206 KDIHALSQKHDLNAS
+206 KDIQTLSQKHDLNAS
-221 NIQVGTPLEKK
+221 NIQAATTPENK
-232 ETPLNASDQLA
+232 TPLNASDQLA

-255 AKNDSKNTAN
+255 AKNDAKNTAN

-273 EKKESHNKE
+273 EKKESPNKE
-282 RTTPPS
+282 HANPPN

-296 REALQMNAIKRDKTL
+296 KEALQMNAIKRDKTL
-311 SKKKPEKTPTKTQ
+311 SKKKPEKTPTKAQ
-324 TTAATPENAPKIPL
+324 TTAPSIAPENAPKIPL

-351 PNDNA
+351 PPNDSI

-364 KAKEV
+364 KTQEI

-379 NNSAQSAQNAQA
+379 SNSAQSAQNAQA
-391 SDKTSENKSAA
+391 SDKTSENKSTA

-420 YKPPMSRISM
+420 YKPPMSKISM

-435 ELGKVEVTIQKVGKN
+435 ELGKVEVTIQKMGKN

-499 PLREPFKEQE
+499 PLRELFKEQE
-509 STPLKENALKSYQEN
+509 SSPLKENALKSYQEN
-524 TDNENKETSMQIT
+524 TDHENQETSMQIT

>member
-1 MPSFVNPIHT
+1 MPSPINPIHT
-11 NANALN
+11 NASTNANANASTLIN
-17 SGTKNEVKDT
+17 SGAKNEDT
-27 KNAPKSASKDFNKI
+27 KNAPKSASKDFSKI

-64 KDAKEDAKE
+64 KDAKA
-73 LEKTP
+73 LEKAP
-78 TPHHQHAQNL
+78 TPHHQHAQNS

-98 DLLNHKK
+98 DLLNHQK

-114 ETHEPTL
+114 ETHE
-121 KDLLNHKK
+121 
-129 TTASHEAQ
+129 
-137 HETHEMHETNPK
+137 HETNPK

-159 KKPNGVASN
+159 KKPNGVTSN
-168 AHQANLTNKNPLTP
+168 AHQTNLTNKNPLTP

-196 THNAKEPKTL
+196 THNAKESKTL
-206 KDIHALSQKHDLNAS
+206 KDIQTLSQKHDLNAS
-221 NIQVGTPLEKK
+221 NIQVVAPLEKK
-232 ETPLNASDQLA
+232 ETPLNASDQFA
-243 LKTTQTSINHTL
+243 LKTTQTPINNTL
-255 AKNDSKNTAN
+255 AKNDAKNTAN

-273 EKKESHNKE
+273 EKKDPHNKE
-282 RTTPPS
+282 RATPPN

-296 REALQMNAIKRDKTL
+296 KEALQMNAIKRDKTL
-311 SKKKPEKTPTKTQ
+311 SKKKSEKTPTKAQ
-324 TTAATPENAPKIPL
+324 TTAPSIAPENAPKIPL

-351 PNDNA
+351 PNDNP

-364 KAKEV
+364 TTKEA
-369 SENKEKTKES
+369 SDNKEKTKES
-379 NNSAQSAQNAQA
+379 NNSAQSAQNAQS
-391 SDKTSENKSAA
+391 SDKTSENKSVT

-420 YKPPMSRISM
+420 YKSPMSRISM

-435 ELGKVEVTIQKVGKN
+435 ELGKVEVVIQKVGKN

-492 SKEQPKE
+492 SKEQQAPKDQ
-499 PLREPFKEQE
+499 PKEPFKEQE
-509 STPLKENALKSYQEN
+509 LTPLKENALKSYQEN
-524 TDNENKETSMQIT
+524 TDNENQETSMQIT

>member
-1 MPSFVNPIHT
+1 MPSPVNPIHT
-11 NANALN
+11 NANANALN
-17 SGTKNEVKDT
+17 SGAKNEGT
-27 KNAPKSASKDFNKI
+27 KNAPKSASKDFSKI

-64 KDAKEDAKE
+64 KDAKEDAKV

-78 TPHHQHAQNL
+78 TLQPQHAQNL

-98 DLLNHKK
+98 DLLNHQK

-114 ETHEPTL
+114 ETHE
-121 KDLLNHKK
+121 
-129 TTASHEAQ
+129 
-137 HETHEMHETNPK
+137 HETNPK

-159 KKPNGVASN
+159 KKPNEVTSN
-168 AHQANLTNKNPLTP
+168 AHQTNLPNKNPITP
-182 TNHANNAIKNPTAP
+182 TNNANNAIKNPTTP

-206 KDIHALSQKHDLNAS
+206 KDIQTLSQKHDLNAS
-221 NIQVGTPLEKK
+221 NIQAATTPENK
-232 ETPLNASDQLA
+232 TPLNASDQLA
-243 LKTTQTSINHTL
+243 LKTTQTPINHTL

-273 EKKESHNKE
+273 EKKDPHNKE
-282 RTTPPS
+282 HANPQN

-296 REALQMNAIKRDKTL
+296 KEALPMNAIKRDKTL
-311 SKKKPEKTPTKTQ
+311 PKKKPEKTPTKTQ
-324 TTAATPENAPKIPL
+324 TTAQATTPENAPKIPL

-364 KAKEV
+364 KTKEI
-369 SENKEKTKES
+369 SDNKEKTKES
-379 NNSAQSAQNAQA
+379 SNSAQSAQNTQA

-420 YKPPMSRISM
+420 YKPPMSKISM

-435 ELGKVEVTIQKVGKN
+435 ELGKVEVVIQKVGKN

-492 SKEQPKE
+492 SKEQEKE
-499 PLREPFKEQE
+499 PFKELFKEQE

-524 TDNENKETSMQIT
+524 TDNEHKETSMQIT

>member
-1 MPSFVNPIHT
+1 MPSPVNPIHT
-11 NANALN
+11 NASANASTLIN
-17 SGTKNEVKDT
+17 SGAKNEGT
-27 KNAPKSASKDFNKI
+27 KNAPKSASKDFSKI

-64 KDAKEDAKE
+64 KNSKEGAKEDAKT

-78 TPHHQHAQNL
+78 TLPHQHAQNL

-114 ETHEPTL
+114 ETHE
-121 KDLLNHKK
+121 N
-129 TTASHEAQ
+129 
-137 HETHEMHETNPK
+137 HETNPK

-159 KKPNGVASN
+159 KKPNGVTSN
-168 AHQANLTNKNPLTP
+168 AHQTNLASKNPITP
-182 TNHANNAIKNPTAP
+182 NHANNAIKNPTAP
-196 THNAKEPKTL
+196 TDTKKEPKTL
-206 KDIHALSQKHDLNAS
+206 KDIQTLSQKHDLNAN
-221 NIQVGTPLEKK
+221 NIQAATTPENK
-232 ETPLNASDQLA
+232 TPLNASDQLA
-243 LKTTQTSINHTL
+243 LKTVQTPINHTL

-273 EKKESHNKE
+273 EKKESQNKE
-282 RTTPPS
+282 RATSPN

-296 REALQMNAIKRDKTL
+296 KEALQMNAIKRDKTL

-324 TTAATPENAPKIPL
+324 TTAPSIAPENAPKIPL

-351 PNDNA
+351 PPNDNA

-364 KAKEV
+364 KTKEM
-369 SENKEKTKES
+369 SDNKEKTKES
-379 NNSAQSAQNAQA
+379 SNSTQSAQNAQA

-435 ELGKVEVTIQKVGKN
+435 ELGKVEVIIQKVGKN

-499 PLREPFKEQE
+499 PFKEPFKEQE
-509 STPLKENALKSYQEN
+509 LTPLKENALKSYQEN
-524 TDNENKETSMQIT
+524 TDHEHQETSMQIT

>member
-1 MPSFVNPIHT
+1 MPSPVNLIHT

-17 SGTKNEVKDT
+17 SGAKNEVKDT
-27 KNAPKSASKDFNKI
+27 KNAPKSASKDFSKI

-51 APKENPNALKATP
+51 APKESPNPNALKATP
-64 KDAKEDAKE
+64 KDAKEDAKT

-78 TPHHQHAQNL
+78 TLPHQHAQNP

-98 DLLNHKK
+98 DWLNHKK
-105 TTASHEAQH
+105 TTASHETQH
-114 ETHEPTL
+114 ETHEA
-121 KDLLNHKK
+121 N
-129 TTASHEAQ
+129 
-137 HETHEMHETNPK
+137 ETNPK

-159 KKPNGVASN
+159 KKPNGVISN
-168 AHQANLTNKNPLTP
+168 AHQTNLASKNPLTP
-182 TNHANNAIKNPTAP
+182 TNHAIKNPTTL

-206 KDIHALSQKHDLNAS
+206 KDIQALSQKHDLNAS
-221 NIQVGTPLEKK
+221 NIQATTSLEKK
-232 ETPLNASDQLA
+232 ETPLSANDHLA
-243 LKTTQTSINHTL
+243 LKTTQTPTNHTL
-255 AKNDSKNTAN
+255 AKNDAKNTAN

-282 RTTPPS
+282 HATPPN

-296 REALQMNAIKRDKTL
+296 KEALEMNAIKRDKTL
-311 SKKKPEKTPTKTQ
+311 SKKKSEKTPIHAKTQ
-324 TTAATPENAPKIPL
+324 TTAPSATPENAPKIPL

-351 PNDNA
+351 PPNDNA
-356 PTPLEKEE
+356 LTPPEKEE
-364 KAKEV
+364 KTKEA
-369 SENKEKTKES
+369 SDNKEKTKET
-379 NNSAQSAQNAQA
+379 NNSSQSAQNAQA
-391 SDKTSENKSAA
+391 SDKTSENKSVT

-430 DLFPK
+430 DLFPR
-435 ELGKVEVTIQKVGKN
+435 ELGKVEVVIQKVGKN

-456 SHNNSLQTFLDNQ
+456 SHNNNLQTFLDNQ

-499 PLREPFKEQE
+499 QLRELFKEQE

-524 TDNENKETSMQIT
+524 TDHENQETSMQIT

>member
-1 MPSFVNPIHT
+1 MPSPINPIHT
-11 NANALN
+11 NANASALN
-17 SGTKNEVKDT
+17 SGAKNEVKDT

-41 LNQKISKDKT
+41 LNQKISKDKS
-51 APKENPNALKATP
+51 APKENPSALKVTP
-64 KDAKEDAKE
+64 KDAKKDAKE

-78 TPHHQHAQNL
+78 TPHPQHAQNL
-88 AKDQQAPTLK
+88 TKDQQAPTLK

-114 ETHEPTL
+114 EI
-121 KDLLNHKK
+121 HKN
-129 TTASHEAQ
+129 
-137 HETHEMHETNPK
+137 HETNPK
-149 TPNETLNKNE
+149 TPNETLSKNE
-159 KKPNGVASN
+159 KKPNEVASN
-168 AHQANLTNKNPLTP
+168 AHQTNLTNKNPLTP
-182 TNHANNAIKNPTAP
+182 TNNAIKNPAAP
-196 THNAKEPKTL
+196 TDTKKDPKTL

-221 NIQVGTPLEKK
+221 NIQVTAPLEKK

-255 AKNDSKNTAN
+255 EKNGTKNTAN

-282 RTTPPS
+282 HATPPS

-324 TTAATPENAPKIPL
+324 TTAQAATPENAPKIPL

-351 PNDNA
+351 PNNNA

-379 NNSAQSAQNAQA
+379 TNSAQNTQNAQA

-499 PLREPFKEQE
+499 QLGESFKEQE

>member
-1 MPSFVNPIHT
+1 MPSPVNPIHT

-17 SGTKNEVKDT
+17 SGAKNEVKDA
-27 KNAPKSASKDFNKI
+27 KNAPKSASKDFSKI

-64 KDAKEDAKE
+64 KDAKEDAKT

-78 TPHHQHAQNL
+78 TLPHQHAQNP

-98 DLLNHKK
+98 DWLNRPK
-105 TTASHEAQH
+105 THPTAPHETQH
-114 ETHEPTL
+114 ETHEA
-121 KDLLNHKK
+121 N
-129 TTASHEAQ
+129 
-137 HETHEMHETNPK
+137 ETNPK

-159 KKPNGVASN
+159 KKPNGVTSN
-168 AHQANLTNKNPLTP
+168 AHQTNLTNKNPITP
-182 TNHANNAIKNPTAP
+182 TNHANNAIKTPTTP

-206 KDIHALSQKHDLNAS
+206 KDIQTLSQKHDLNAS
-221 NIQVGTPLEKK
+221 NIQAATTPENK
-232 ETPLNASDQLA
+232 TPLNASDHLA
-243 LKTTQTSINHTL
+243 LKTTQTPTNHTL
-255 AKNDSKNTAN
+255 AKNDAKNTAN

-273 EKKESHNKE
+273 EKKESPNKE
-282 RTTPPS
+282 HATPPN

-296 REALQMNAIKRDKTL
+296 KEALQMNAIKRDKTL
-311 SKKKPEKTPTKTQ
+311 SKKKPEKTPTKAQ
-324 TTAATPENAPKIPL
+324 TTAPSIVPENALKIPL

-351 PNDNA
+351 PNDNI
-356 PTPLEKEE
+356 PTLLEKEE
-364 KAKEV
+364 TTKEA
-369 SENKEKTKES
+369 SDNKEKTKET

-391 SDKTSENKSAA
+391 SDKTSENKSVT

-435 ELGKVEVTIQKVGKN
+435 ELGKVEVIIQKVGKN

-499 PLREPFKEQE
+499 QLREPFKEQE

-524 TDNENKETSMQIT
+524 TDHENKETSMQIT

>member
-1 MPSFVNPIHT
+1 MPSPVNPLHT

-17 SGTKNEVKDT
+17 GGAKNEVKDA
-27 KNAPKSASKDFNKI
+27 KNAPKSASKDFSKI

-51 APKENPNALKATP
+51 TPKESPSHSALKATP
-64 KDAKEDAKE
+64 KDAKEDAKA

-78 TPHHQHAQNL
+78 TPNHQHAQNPI
-88 AKDQQAPTLK
+88 KNQQAPTLK
-98 DLLNHKK
+98 DWLNHPK
-105 TTASHEAQH
+105 THPTVPHEAQH
-114 ETHEPTL
+114 ETHEA
-121 KDLLNHKK
+121 N
-129 TTASHEAQ
+129 
-137 HETHEMHETNPK
+137 ETNPK

-159 KKPNGVASN
+159 KKPNEVASN
-168 AHQANLTNKNPLTP
+168 AHQTNLPNKNPITP
-182 TNHANNAIKNPTAP
+182 NHANNAIKTLTTP

-206 KDIHALSQKHDLNAS
+206 KDIQTLSQKHDLNAS
-221 NIQVGTPLEKK
+221 NIQAATTPENKN
-232 ETPLNASDQLA
+232 PLSASDQLA
-243 LKTTQTSINHTL
+243 LKTTQAPINHTL
-255 AKNDSKNTAN
+255 AKNDAKNTAN

-273 EKKESHNKE
+273 EKKEPPNKE
-282 RTTPPS
+282 RANPQN

-296 REALQMNAIKRDKTL
+296 KEALQMNAIKRDKTL
-311 SKKKPEKTPTKTQ
+311 SKKKPEKTPIHAKTQ
-324 TTAATPENAPKIPL
+324 TTAPSATPENAPKIPL
-338 KTPPLMPLIGANP
+338 KTLPLMPLIGANP

-364 KAKEV
+364 KTKEI
-369 SENKEKTKES
+369 SDNKEKAKES
-379 NNSAQSAQNAQA
+379 SNSVQSAQNTQA
-391 SDKTSENKSAA
+391 SDKTSENKSTT
-402 PKETIKHFTQQL
+402 PKETIRHFTQQL

-420 YKPPMSRISM
+420 YKPPMSKISM

-435 ELGKVEVTIQKVGKN
+435 ELGKVEITIQKVGKN

-499 PLREPFKEQE
+499 QLRELFKEQE

-524 TDNENKETSMQIT
+524 TDHENKETSMQIT

>member
-1 MPSFVNPIHT
+1 MPSPVNPLHT

-17 SGTKNEVKDT
+17 GGAKNEVKDA
-27 KNAPKSASKDFNKI
+27 KNAPKSASKDFSKI

-51 APKENPNALKATP
+51 APKESPNHSAL
-64 KDAKEDAKE
+64 KDAKA

-78 TPHHQHAQNL
+78 TLPHQHAQNL
-88 AKDQQAPTLK
+88 SKNQQAPTLK
-98 DLLNHKK
+98 DWLNHPK
-105 TTASHEAQH
+105 THPTAEH
-114 ETHEPTL
+114 ETHEA
-121 KDLLNHKK
+121 N
-129 TTASHEAQ
+129 
-137 HETHEMHETNPK
+137 ETNPK

-159 KKPNGVASN
+159 KKPNEVASN
-168 AHQANLTNKNPLTP
+168 AHQTNLPNKNPITP
-182 TNHANNAIKNPTAP
+182 NHANNANKTPTTP

-206 KDIHALSQKHDLNAS
+206 KDIQTLSQKHDLNAS
-221 NIQVGTPLEKK
+221 NIQAATTPENKN
-232 ETPLNASDQLA
+232 PLNASDHLA
-243 LKTTQTSINHTL
+243 LKTTQTPINHTL
-255 AKNDSKNTAN
+255 AKNDAKNTAN

-273 EKKESHNKE
+273 EKKEPPNKE
-282 RTTPPS
+282 RANPQNS
-288 NEKKTPPL
+288 EKKTPPL
-296 REALQMNAIKRDKTL
+296 KEALQMNAIKRDKTL
-311 SKKKPEKTPTKTQ
+311 SKKKSEKTPIHAKTQ
-324 TTAATPENAPKIPL
+324 TTAQATTPENAPKIPL

-364 KAKEV
+364 KTKEI
-369 SENKEKTKES
+369 SDNKEKAKET
-379 NNSAQSAQNAQA
+379 NSSTQSAQNTQA
-391 SDKTSENKSAA
+391 SDKTSENKSTA

-420 YKPPMSRISM
+420 YKPPMSKISM

-492 SKEQPKE
+492 SKEQQAPKDQ
-499 PLREPFKEQE
+499 PKEPFKEQE
-509 STPLKENALKSYQEN
+509 LTPLKENALKSYQEN
-524 TDNENKETSMQIT
+524 TDHENQETSMQIT

>member
-1 MPSFVNPIHT
+1 MPSPVNPIHT
-11 NANALN
+11 NANANASTLIN
-17 SGTKNEVKDT
+17 SGAKNEVKDT
-27 KNAPKSASKDFNKI
+27 KNAPKSASKDFSKI

-51 APKENPNALKATP
+51 APKENPNALKATQ
-64 KDAKEDAKE
+64 KDAKEKDAKE

-78 TPHHQHAQNL
+78 TPHHQHAQNF

-114 ETHEPTL
+114 ETH
-121 KDLLNHKK
+121 K
-129 TTASHEAQ
+129 
-137 HETHEMHETNPK
+137 MHETNPK
-149 TPNETLNKNE
+149 TPNETLNKDE

-168 AHQANLTNKNPLTP
+168 AHQTNLTNKNPLTP
-182 TNHANNAIKNPTAP
+182 TNHAIKNPTAP

-206 KDIHALSQKHDLNAS
+206 KDIQTLSQKHDLNAS

-282 RTTPPS
+282 RTTLPH

-324 TTAATPENAPKIPL
+324 TTAQAVTPENAPKIPF

-351 PNDNA
+351 PNNNA
-356 PTPLEKEE
+356 PTLLEKEE
-364 KAKEV
+364 KTKEV

-379 NNSAQSAQNAQA
+379 TNSAQNVQNTQA

-435 ELGKVEVTIQKVGKN
+435 ELGKVEVSIQKVGKN

-499 PLREPFKEQE
+499 QLREPFKEQE
-509 STPLKENALKSYQEN
+509 LTPLKENALKSYQEN

>member
-1 MPSFVNPIHT
+1 MPSPINPIHT

-17 SGTKNEVKDT
+17 SGAKNEVKDT
-27 KNAPKSASKDFNKI
+27 KNAPKSASKDFSKI

-51 APKENPNALKATP
+51 APKENPSALKATP
-64 KDAKEDAKE
+64 KDAKEGAKKDAKA

-114 ETHEPTL
+114 ETH
-121 KDLLNHKK
+121 K
-129 TTASHEAQ
+129 
-137 HETHEMHETNPK
+137 MHETNPK
-149 TPNETLNKNE
+149 TPNETLSKNE
-159 KKPNGVASN
+159 KKPNGVISN
-168 AHQANLTNKNPLTP
+168 AHQENLTNKNPLTP

-196 THNAKEPKTL
+196 THNAKDPKTL
-206 KDIHALSQKHDLNAS
+206 KDIQTLSQKHDLNAS
-221 NIQVGTPLEKK
+221 NIQATTTPENK
-232 ETPLNASDQLA
+232 TPLNAGDQLA
-243 LKTTQTSINHTL
+243 LKTTQAPINHTL
-255 AKNDSKNTAN
+255 AKNDAKNTAN

-282 RTTPPS
+282 HATPPS
-288 NEKKTPPL
+288 NEKKMPPL

-324 TTAATPENAPKIPL
+324 TTAQATTPENAPKIPL

-356 PTPLEKEE
+356 PTLLEKEE

-379 NNSAQSAQNAQA
+379 TNSAQNAQNA
-391 SDKTSENKSAA
+391 QSSDKTSENKSAA

-499 PLREPFKEQE
+499 PFREPFKEQE